1 MSNFAERLVAR
12 SAGAAPAPVSRTL
25 APRPASR
32 FEPTAGIE
40 LDVVADA
47 EPRHRGRPLLGQS
60 RNPVRPSHIP

>member
-12 SAGAAPAPVSRTL
+12 SAGASPGTRHLAVL

-40 LDVVADA
+40 LDVIA
-47 EPRHRGRPLLGQS
+47 EPNRPSQRGRC
-60 RNPVRPSHIP
+60 